1 MSTSLI
7 EQNLCGEQLR
17 IGNLKNHTY
26 MKNLFFVL
34 CFFVSLAVQAQET
47 VLQNV
52 YARQTQSLN
61 GSWNYIIDPF
71 DNGYYDYRLKENP
84 NGFFRNQK
92 PRDKSD
98 LVEYNFDT
106 APLMVIPSDWNMRNE
121 QLFFYE
127 GSVWFK
133 KDFSYKKTLGNK
145 TYIYFGAVNYDT
157 KVYLNGEQIGSH
169 IGGFTPFHFDI
180 TDKVKDGNN
189 FVIVRVNN
197 ERKPEGVP
205 TVNADWWNYGGITRD
220 VMIVDVPELYID
232 DYVIQLEKGT
242 YTNITGKVQLNQKS
256 AGKPI
261 ILEIPELKIKQ
272 TLSTDASGVASF
284 NIKAKPQLWGPE
296 SPKLYDVVL
305 SHGSEVIS
313 DKIGFRQIETVGKE
327 VRLNGKKIF
336 LRGISIHE
344 EAPFRQ
350 GRAWSSDD
358 AKTLLSWAKELGCNF
373 VRLAHYPHNENMV
386 REAEKLGLMVW
397 SEIPVYWTIHW
408 DNPETYQN
416 AHKQLNDMIERDKNR
431 CAIVIWSVAN
441 ETPHSDARDKFL
453 ADLATYAK
461 QKDNTRL
468 LSMAMEVTGTR
479 NNVNRVEDY
488 MSKYVDII
496 SFNHYLGWYG
506 GKPEDCETRQWEIP
520 YDKPFFVSEFGGG
533 ALQGLHGD
541 KNERWTEEY
550 QEELYKQTLAM
561 YDRVEGFAGTSPW
574 ILVDFYSPR
583 RQLTG
588 IQDFFNRKGLIS
600 NNGIKKKAFF
610 IVQDFYKKKTL
621 QYP

>member
-1 MSTSLI
+1 
-7 EQNLCGEQLR
+7 
-17 IGNLKNHTY
+17 
-26 MKNLFFVL
+26 MKNLVL
-34 CFFVSLAVQAQET
+34 VFCLFLSVTIQAQET
-47 VLQNV
+47 ILQNV
-52 YARQTQSLN
+52 YARKTQTLN

-71 DNGYYDYRLKENP
+71 DNGYYDYRLKVNS
-84 NGFFRNQK
+84 NGFFKNQK

-106 APLMVIPSDWNMRNE
+106 APLIIIPSDWNTKND
-121 QLFFYE
+121 QLFYYE

-133 KDFSYKKTLGNK
+133 KDFSYQKMSGNK
-145 TYIYFGAVNYDT
+145 TYIYFGAVNYDS
-157 KVYLNGEQIGSH
+157 KIYLNGEYIGSH

-180 TDKVKDGNN
+180 TDKIKDGNN
-189 FVIVRVNN
+189 FVVVRVNN

-220 VMIVDVPELYID
+220 VMIIDVPDLFID
-232 DYVIQLEKGT
+232 DYTIQLEKGS
-242 YTNITGKVQLNQKS
+242 YINISGNVKLNQKA
-256 AGKPI
+256 AGQSI

-272 TLSTDASGVASF
+272 SLLTDASGTASF
-284 NIKAKPQLWGPE
+284 SIKSKPQLWSPE
-296 SPKLYDVVL
+296 NPKLYDVTI
-305 SHGSEVIS
+305 SQGNEIIS

-327 VRLNGKKIF
+327 VRLNGKKVF

-350 GRAWSSDD
+350 GRAWSSED
-358 AKTLLSWAKELGCNF
+358 AKTLLGWAKELGCNF

-386 REAEKLGLMVW
+386 REAEKIGLMVW

-408 DNPETYQN
+408 ENPETFQN
-416 AHKQLNDMIERDKNR
+416 AKRQLNDMIERDKNR
-431 CAIVIWSVAN
+431 CAVVIWSVAN

-453 ADLATYAK
+453 ADLATYTK
-461 QKDNTRL
+461 EKDNTRL
-468 LSMAMEVTGTR
+468 ISMAMEVTGTA
-479 NNVNRVEDY
+479 NNINKVEDY

-506 GKPEDCETRQWEIP
+506 GKPSDCETRQWEIP

-541 KNERWTEEY
+541 KTERWTEEY

-561 YDRVEGFAGTSPW
+561 YDKVEGFSGTSPW

-583 RQLTG
+583 RQLPD

-610 IVQDFYKKKTL
+610 VLQDFYRKKMNL
-621 QYP
+621 